1 MNFIH
6 FSLLSSN
13 KRRPPV
19 QCISPGAPNINHSEN
34 NYTFE
39 GDLRR
44 TGSAGS
50 HFQVCETST
59 AVCIFTYSSTIRG
72 RQRLGSLIVEPG
84 GETKTFKSVV
94 GRSVRT
100 AQQQQQQKKQDI
112 NLSPRAGAAARRH
125 PRLSA
130 GGTSASSE
138 SSPLSADGTCE
149 EH

>member
-6 FSLLSSN
+6 FSFFTSN

-19 QCISPGAPNINHSEN
+19 QCTSPGAPNINHSEN

-84 GETKTFKSVV
+84 GETKTFKRVV

-100 AQQQQQQKKQDI
+100 VRQQQQQKRDI

-130 GGTSASSE
+130 GGTSPSSE